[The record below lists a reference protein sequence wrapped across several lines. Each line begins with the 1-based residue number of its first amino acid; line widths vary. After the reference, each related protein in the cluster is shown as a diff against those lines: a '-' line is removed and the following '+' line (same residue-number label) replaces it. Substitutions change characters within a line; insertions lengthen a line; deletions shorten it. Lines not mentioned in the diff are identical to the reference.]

1 MTPSPDPN
9 SARDSAPAGDPP
21 PLGPRS
27 VLLSTLLG
35 VRPPRLRRSHLLAMA
50 DLFGVDEAAADAA
63 LAGLLADGDVSFEN
77 GRYRLGTRLTH
88 RQRQQD
94 QVRTDPRQRWNGRWS
109 LAVIDPSID
118 EAEAGEVRRALAGL
132 AYARWREG
140 VWLRPDNLGL
150 RYATLLQR
158 TCTVWT
164 SEAPSGLDGRVLAAR
179 LWDLDGWAGRAR
191 ALLDRLTEPLDTAG
205 RFLVAV
211 RTQHHLLRDP
221 LLPDGLVPAGWPAQP
236 LRVAYD
242 RFATELE
249 AELASFL
256 RG

>member
-9 SARDSAPAGDPP
+9 SAAADP

-50 DLFGVDEAAADAA
+50 ELFGVDEAAADAA
-63 LAGLLADGDVSFEN
+63 LAELLAAGDVTLEN
-77 GRYRLGTRLTH
+77 GRYRLGTRLTR
-88 RQRQQD
+88 RQRHQE

-109 LAVIDPSID
+109 LAVVDPTVE
-118 EAEAGEVRRALAGL
+118 EAEADEVRRALAGL

-150 RYATLLQR
+150 RYATVLQR

-179 LWDLDGWAGRAR
+179 LWDLDGWADRAR
-191 ALLDRLTEPLDTAG
+191 TLLDRLAEPLDTDG

-221 LLPDGLVPAGWPAQP
+221 LLPDGLFPAGWPAQP
-236 LRVAYD
+236 LRIAYD
-242 RFATELE
+242 RFATDLE
-249 AELASFL
+249 TELASFL